1 MREMIKMV
9 IVLTIL
15 TFFSGGVLAYLRNN
29 TQERIDN
36 QVLEFVKGPAV
47 RTIFEGAENNPIADR
62 FVLKDEDVER
72 TVFVGFYE
80 GKARGVAL
88 ETFGKGYGGD
98 VGLMVGIDFNEN
110 KLMGV
115 GVTTHAET
123 PGMGAKAKSDPS
135 FAAQFKEQAI
145 DQPIKVTADGGSI
158 NAISGATITSRAVAN
173 AATEAAELYSKLKD
187 QIIAEANKVKE
198 TEPKQ
203 PQKE

>member
-15 TFFSGGVLAYLRNN
+15 ACFSGGVLAYLRNS

-47 RTIFEGAENNPIADR
+47 RNIFEGAENNPIADR
-62 FVLKDEDVER
+62 FILKDGEVER
-72 TVFVGFYE
+72 TVFVAFYE
-80 GKARGVAL
+80 GKPRGVAL

-98 VGLMVGIDFNEN
+98 VGLMVGIDLKEN

-123 PGMGAKAKSDPS
+123 PGMGDKAKSDPK
-135 FAAQFKEQAI
+135 FAAQFKDQPI
-145 DQPIKVTADGGSI
+145 DKPIKVTSDGGSI
-158 NAISGATITSRAVAN
+158 NAISGATITSRAVSD
-173 AATEAAELYSKLKD
+173 AATEAGELYSKLKD
-187 QIIAEANKVKE
+187 QITAEANKVKQTE
-198 TEPKQ
+198 TNK
-203 PQKE
+203 